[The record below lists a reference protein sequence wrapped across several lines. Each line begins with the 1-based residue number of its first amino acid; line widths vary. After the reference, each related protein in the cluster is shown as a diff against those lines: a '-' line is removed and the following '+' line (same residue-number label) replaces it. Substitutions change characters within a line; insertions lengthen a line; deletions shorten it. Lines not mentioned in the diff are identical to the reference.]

1 MARAPEQGVEVV
13 RLFYTVLA
21 RPHSQY
27 SVGPRGLLSQ
37 SSLRALPVIIGP
49 PYWDLGERGM
59 VEVPGLAAGV
69 FDQLAEQRG
78 FLWAM

>member
-1 MARAPEQGVEVV
+1 M
-13 RLFYTVLA
+13 
-21 RPHSQY
+21 
-27 SVGPRGLLSQ
+27 
-37 SSLRALPVIIGP
+37 IGP

-59 VEVPGLAAGV
+59 VEVSGFEAGI